1 MKVHYFIRP
10 AVLSDPDLAA
20 IVAFNQAMAL
30 ETENL
35 VLAPQTVTAGVAAVL
50 TDPSK
55 GKYFLAITNK
65 AQEKDSD
72 IIGCSMITFEWSD
85 WRNAHIWWLQSVYV
99 RPEYRKQGV
108 FSSLFNFIQQQA
120 AANGAVMLRLYAEIN
135 NTPAH
140 AVYRKVGMTDGHY
153 IVFESGVTK

>member
-10 AVLSDPDLAA
+10 AVLSDLDLAS
-20 IVAFNQAMAL
+20 ITAFNQAMAL

-35 VLAPQTVTAGVAAVL
+35 ALDPQTITAGVAAVL

-55 GKYFLAITNK
+55 GKYFLAIANK
-65 AQEKDSD
+65 EEKDSE

-85 WRNAHIWWLQSVYV
+85 WRNANIWWLQSVYV

-108 FSSLFNFIQQQA
+108 FSLLFKFIQQQA

-140 AVYRKVGMTDGHY
+140 TVYRKVGMTDGHY
-153 IVFESGVTK
+153 IVFESGVIK